1 MKKVIYKADQTVY
14 NNPTTNN
21 NMIKKTLLL
30 LTVFVASTL
39 AFNSFEATGA
49 STLVAN
55 QLALNAVNGGNA
67 EFIAQYSYNHLMHL
81 NFWAVFMTILVAS
94 AMWLKELK
102 KASGVAALFA
112 LMSVLSLP
120 SCKPY
125 QKPVYKEIK
134 SNETAFVIPL
144 EGDGA
149 SQVKFDSKAALEK
162 HKVATKRI
170 EVPTRW
176 NQTGRGPGSGE
187 WIPTV
192 TVIIVD
198 RSPLTRNWEA
208 GSNGTSRV
216 DQAIWVESSDSV
228 GFSMGFNC
236 TAFIK
241 EEDTSQFLYWYS
253 SGSLAT
259 VMDSEIRGRVQRV
272 AAEESAKLPL
282 DDLRDKKNQIAAAIQ
297 ADVIPFFA
305 ERGITITTVG
315 MFGGMTYENPEIQKS
330 IDNVFVAQQQKN
342 VALAKYDAQK
352 KENERVILEAEG
364 VAKQK
369 TIAAEAEAKQR
380 QIQAD
385 AEAHAIAT
393 LTKSIAEGGSNYLN
407 YKQMEIS
414 LKQAE
419 RWDGSLPKITG
430 GTAVPMLNA
439 EKFLTK

>member
-14 NNPTTNN
+14 NNLTTNN

-30 LTVFVASTL
+30 LAVFAGSTL
-39 AFNSFEATGA
+39 AFNAFDGSGA

-55 QLALNAVNGGNA
+55 KLALDTVNGGNA
-67 EFIAQYSYNHLMHL
+67 EFIAQYSYGHLLSL
-81 NFWAVFMTILVAS
+81 NVWAVMVTALIALVMWSRSVNKVAGA
-94 AMWLKELK
+94 AMLL
-102 KASGVAALFA
+102 AGFSF
-112 LMSVLSLP
+112 LSLP

-125 QKPVYKEIK
+125 QKPIYKEIK

-144 EGDGA
+144 EGDTA

-162 HKVATKRI
+162 HKVGTKRI
-170 EVPTRW
+170 EIPTRW
-176 NQTGRGPGSGE
+176 SQTGRGPGSGE
-187 WIPTV
+187 WIQTV
-192 TVIIVD
+192 NIIIVD
-198 RSPLTRNWEA
+198 RSPITRNWVA
-208 GSNGTSRV
+208 GDRGTSEE

-241 EEDTSQFLYWYS
+241 EEDTAQFLYWYS
-253 SGSLAT
+253 SGSLAS

-282 DDLRDKKNQIAAAIQ
+282 DDLRDKKNEIAAAIQ
-297 ADVIPFFA
+297 KDVIPFFS
-305 ERGITITTVG
+305 ERGITVTTVG

-352 KENERVILEAEG
+352 KENERVILEAQG
-364 VAKQK
+364 VAEQK
-369 TIAAEAEAKQR
+369 TITAEADAKQR

-393 LTKSIAEGGSNYLN
+393 LTKSIADGGTNYLN
-407 YKQMEIS
+407 YKQMEIN

-430 GTAVPMLNA
+430 GSVVPMLNA
-439 EKFLTK
+439 ETFLNK

>member
-1 MKKVIYKADQTVY
+1 MKKVIYKADTTVY

-30 LTVFVASTL
+30 LTVFVASTI
-39 AFNSFEATGA
+39 AFNAFNGSGG
-49 STLVAN
+49 STLIAN
-55 QLALNAVNGGNA
+55 QLSLNAVNGGNA
-67 EFIAQYSYNHLMHL
+67 EFIAQYSYNHLVQF
-81 NFWAVFMTILVAS
+81 NFWAVFMTLLVA
-94 AMWLKELK
+94 ATMWVQSLK
-102 KASGVAALFA
+102 KVSSIAVLFAALSF
-112 LMSVLSLP
+112 LSLP

-125 QKPVYKEIK
+125 QRPVYKEIK

-170 EVPTRW
+170 EIPTRW
-176 NQTGRGPGSGE
+176 NKTGRHNSSGE

-192 TVIIVD
+192 TVIVVD
-198 RSPLTRNWEA
+198 RSPITRNWQA
-208 GSNGTSRV
+208 GERGSSRE

-253 SGSLAT
+253 SGSLAS

-282 DDLRDKKNQIAAAIQ
+282 DTLRDRKNEIAQAITK
-297 ADVIPFFA
+297 DVIPFFA

-315 MFGGMTYENPEIQKS
+315 MFGGMTYENPEIQRS

-364 VAKQK
+364 VAQQK

-393 LTKSIAEGGSNYLN
+393 LTKSIADGGSNYLN

-430 GTAVPMLNA
+430 GTTVPMLNA